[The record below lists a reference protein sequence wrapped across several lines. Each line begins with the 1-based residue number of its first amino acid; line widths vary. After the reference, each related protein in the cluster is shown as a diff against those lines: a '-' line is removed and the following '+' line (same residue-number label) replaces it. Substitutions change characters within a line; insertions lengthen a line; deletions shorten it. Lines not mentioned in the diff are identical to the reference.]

1 MYGVSEA
8 LNMLKEHLNCIQRA
22 CIYFLHYRPNI
33 TTFCALTVTTPGTQ
47 TALIPSSSTSNWP
60 TISQHSTASITSQSS
75 SLNMAPTPFQ
85 GFIRSLFYK
94 TKWRIQNWQ
103 GMQVKPFLFSG
114 KLNFKS
120 SHFVNIIQ
128 YLFKYRQF
136 VAQTTF
142 DTYLM
147 SAFKYCVLHLLRKN
161 CWIRH

>member
-1 MYGVSEA
+1 
-8 LNMLKEHLNCIQRA
+8 MLKEHLKSIQRA
-22 CIYFLHYRPNI
+22 CMFFLNYRPNI
-33 TTFCALTVTTPGTQ
+33 TTFCASTVTTPGTR
-47 TALIPSSSTSNWP
+47 TALIPSSSISNWLM
-60 TISQHSTASITSQSS
+60 ISQHSTANITSQSS

-85 GFIRSLFYK
+85 GFIRSLFHK

-103 GMQVKPFLFSG
+103 GVQVKPFFLFG

-147 SAFKYCVLHLLRKN
+147 SAFKFWVLHLLRQN
-161 CWIRH
+161 CWISH